1 MPSIQELE
9 SKRDAVLKEIKSI
22 RSMKRGSINAQYL
35 KVRRRRIKEP
45 VVLGPY
51 YVLSRHDS
59 KTGKTVSRRL
69 TSKEDVE
76 RAHADIAAYQRFM
89 ALCKEFQELTE
100 TLETPYKELEG
111 SLTMQGVE
119 KKRRRLS
126 SNKTQK

>member
-76 RAHADIAAYQRFM
+76 RARTDIEAYQRFV
-89 ALCKEFQELTE
+89 ALCREFQELTE
-100 TLETPYKELEG
+100 TLGELEG